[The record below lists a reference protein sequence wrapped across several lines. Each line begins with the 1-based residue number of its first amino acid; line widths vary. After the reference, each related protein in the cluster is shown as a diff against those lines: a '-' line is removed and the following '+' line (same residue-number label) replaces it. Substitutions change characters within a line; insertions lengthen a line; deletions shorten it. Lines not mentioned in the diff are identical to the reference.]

1 MDAQI
6 EAILFFKSEPISINA
21 LSKILHVG
29 ESEIKAS
36 LEILKEKLKGRGIA
50 LLSKNE
56 EVLLG
61 TTTEVSTLIEALI
74 KEELS
79 RDLGKAG
86 LETLSAILYQ
96 GPITRAELDYIRGV
110 NSTFILRNLLIR
122 GLIEKIPNPKDQR
135 SFLYRPTF
143 ELLAHMGITRVENLP
158 EYDMVRSEIAL
169 FRSRDEAAIGMG
181 DVATQT
187 PEVATEQTER
197 SIAGNEAT
205 LNVVNT
211 DSE

>member
-1 MDAQI
+1 MTNQSIPLDAKI
-6 EAILFFKSEPISINA
+6 EAILFFKSEPISINT
-21 LSKILHVG
+21 LSKILHAD
-29 ESEIKAS
+29 ESEIQAS
-36 LEILKEKLKGRGIA
+36 LEILKEKLQGRGIA
-50 LLSKNE
+50 LLSKDD

-61 TTTEVSTLIEALI
+61 TAPEASALIEAI
-74 KEELS
+74 MKEELS

-143 ELLAHMGITRVENLP
+143 DLLSLLGVTRVEDLP
-158 EYDMVRSEIAL
+158 EYDKVRLEIEA
-169 FRSRDEAAIGMG
+169 FHAKEAAQE
-181 DVATQT
+181 APQN
-187 PEVATEQTER
+187 AQ
-197 SIAGNEAT
+197 NE
-205 LNVVNT
+205 
-211 DSE
+211 